1 MTKHKYELTV
11 IFRNSTAEESKKNYK
26 EILSKREATV
36 LTEEEWGHKKLAY
49 AIDDQTEAY
58 YLFNVIEADPSAVKK
73 IENDLNLDSNVL
85 RHMFI
90 RLEKSA

>member
-1 MTKHKYELTV
+1 MTKHKYELTI
-11 IFRNSTAEESKKNYK
+11 IFRSSTAEESKKTYK
-26 EILSKREATV
+26 EILAKREAV
-36 LTEEEWGHKKLAY
+36 ILTEEEWGHKKLAY

-58 YLFNVIEADPSAVKK
+58 YLFNVIEADASVIRL
-73 IENDLNLDSNVL
+73 IETDLNLDSNVL